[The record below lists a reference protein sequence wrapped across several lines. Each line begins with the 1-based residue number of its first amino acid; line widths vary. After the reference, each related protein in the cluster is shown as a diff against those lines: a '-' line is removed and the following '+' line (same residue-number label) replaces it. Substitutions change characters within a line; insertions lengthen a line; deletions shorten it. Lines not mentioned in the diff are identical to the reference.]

1 MKRTPIEGSSKTL
14 SAIGLGCSR
23 IGSFGNPLS
32 SSDVRLLL
40 AAAFDSGVSVFD
52 TSDVYGQGDSERE
65 LGRFLAGKRRTE
77 AFVVTKAGKLFSRK
91 MQLLRPFK
99 PLLKPLLSRRG
110 RGAITARRSDEISHD
125 FSPAHILA
133 AVEGSLRR
141 LRTDTLDGF
150 LLHSPPASAV
160 SQHALWETLAR
171 LKDSGKIATF
181 GVSCDTKEVLEASL
195 KVPGATLL
203 QLPYDVLTEIEN
215 SDIAAEIARMKMV
228 VLAREVIRFQPEIAP
243 EKAIRNAGLMPLVST
258 VIVGTTKIPNLQSA
272 IAAISAS

>member
-1 MKRTPIEGSSKTL
+1 MQSISIDGSNKKL
-14 SAIGLGCSR
+14 SALGLGCSR

-160 SQHALWETLAR
+160 SQHALWETLTR

-272 IAAISAS
+272 IAAISTS